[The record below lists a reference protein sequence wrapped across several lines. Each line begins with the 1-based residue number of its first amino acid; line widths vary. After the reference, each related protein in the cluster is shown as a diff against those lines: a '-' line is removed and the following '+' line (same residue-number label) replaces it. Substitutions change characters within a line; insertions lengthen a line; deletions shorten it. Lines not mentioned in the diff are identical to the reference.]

1 MVNRS
6 GRTGRDGEHTAVAYL
21 AAAGFDVEREG
32 KRAPSLDVIGNDL
45 STPVEVKRRATISFP
60 AWTRKVA
67 DKHGDKWAL
76 FIIQRDKRKGLH
88 PDTMTVPAEFGAYLL
103 RLYEHGK
110 ETE

>member
-1 MVNRS
+1 MTNKS

-21 AAAGFDVEREG
+21 TAAGFTVEREG
-32 KRAPSLDVIGNDL
+32 KRAPSLDVIGDDL
-45 STPVEVKRRATISFP
+45 QTPVEVKRRATISFP

-88 PDTMTVPAEFGAYLL
+88 PDTVTFPAAFGAELLAAYEFG
-103 RLYEHGK
+103 YE
-110 ETE
+110 